1 MGDFLFDDCQPFFF
15 AKTDQFDYKVPDFG
29 DLKVYTGAIG
39 ELPDVN
45 SPVVFGLHPNAEI
58 QYNTNTAKTIW
69 ADLISL
75 QPRTTGGGGGKTRE
89 QHIKETAEKLL
100 ADVP

>member
-1 MGDFLFDDCQPFFF
+1 MG
-15 AKTDQFDYKVPDFG
+15 
-29 DLKVYTGAIG
+29 LKVYTGAIG

-100 ADVP
+100 ADVPAPVDLIVQRKIFEKMRRTEVLAQQRK